1 MWDFTEDSSE
11 GVNAKTEEIR
21 KTFPLAM
28 VGQGQSYAPA
38 LVAGESNPLKQGCC
52 CGGLPL
58 TDGVDFPWGSLGDTT
73 VVDVGGGV
81 GSMCVDLARKFP
93 NLRFVVQDLPATIE
107 KAHSIWNAEA
117 ADAVAAG
124 RVQLQPHDFF
134 EEQPVKGAGA
144 YFLRCVL

>member
-11 GVNAKTEEIR
+11 EVNEKTAEIR
-21 KTFPLAM
+21 ELFPLAM
-28 VGQGQSYAPA
+28 VGQGQTYSPA
-38 LVAGESNPLKQGCC
+38 LVAGVSDLLWEGSICMHSSLNH
-52 CGGLPL
+52 
-58 TDGVDFPWGSLGDTT
+58 DADFPWSMLGNAT

-81 GSMCVDLARKFP
+81 GSMCLDLAKAFP
-93 NLRFVVQDLPATIE
+93 DLHFVVQDLPATIE
-107 KAHSIWNAEA
+107 KAYPIWNAEA

-124 RVQLQPHDFF
+124 RVQLQPYDFF